1 MKSSLELKN
10 IKLSQKN
17 IFMISH
23 ILVIDLTHKKK
34 NKTINNCKL
43 N

>member
-1 MKSSLELKN
+1 MQSSLELKN
-10 IKLSQKN
+10 TKLSKKN
-17 IFMISH
+17 ILMISP